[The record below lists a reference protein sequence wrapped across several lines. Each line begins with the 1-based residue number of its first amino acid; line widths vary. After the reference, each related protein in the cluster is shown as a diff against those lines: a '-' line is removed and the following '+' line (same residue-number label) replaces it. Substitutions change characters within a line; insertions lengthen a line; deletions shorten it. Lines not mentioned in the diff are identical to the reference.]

1 MKLNRKEYDLIYD
14 AFQYMYFKLDKD
26 QSILAEQILDLAFY
40 PDLAQHDDTDKAS
53 HELKKD
59 HAYLLSFTS
68 KWFTKKS

>member
-14 AFQYMYFKLDKD
+14 AFQYMEFKMRDD
-26 QSILAEQILDLAFY
+26 QKKLAEHILNSAFY

-68 KWFTKKS
+68 K